1 MATTHD
7 DIDWAARLEMMRRSD
22 ALESDALRR
31 VAVRLASGLGPDGVV
46 VDAGCGSGGMSA
58 ALASVL
64 RDNGG
69 GRLILID
76 ATEELLRAAQEVASS
91 AGGETVTVT
100 PVVADLGAV
109 SSVSQLPPADL
120 VWASGVVHH
129 LPDQQAGVTTLASL
143 LAPGGTLALAEGG
156 LGQRSLP
163 WDLGVGRPG
172 LEERLYAARNVWFH
186 ELRSAMDGVVDM
198 PYGWTTA
205 LARAGL
211 EEPTSFSYLVDHPA
225 PAPEVVREHVVEHLA
240 RTAEVLADYLAPDDR
255 DTLTVLLD
263 PENSHYLG
271 ARDDVFLLSV
281 RSVHTG
287 RRPR

>member
-1 MATTHD
+1 MKNSPEREYGTCCDRLANSVALGMPGVPTDGRVWPPGPSVGRTGSNRETETGQRGQCLRCPTFPSLGKELCLMATTHD

-129 LPDQQAGVTTLASL
+129 LPDRRSEEHTSEHQSREKL
-143 LAPGGTLALAEGG
+143 LCPL
-156 LGQRSLP
+156 
-163 WDLGVGRPG
+163 
-172 LEERLYAARNVWFH
+172 
-186 ELRSAMDGVVDM
+186 
-198 PYGWTTA
+198 
-205 LARAGL
+205 
-211 EEPTSFSYLVDHPA
+211 
-225 PAPEVVREHVVEHLA
+225 
-240 RTAEVLADYLAPDDR
+240 
-255 DTLTVLLD
+255 
-263 PENSHYLG
+263 
-271 ARDDVFLLSV
+271 
-281 RSVHTG
+281 
-287 RRPR
+287 

>member
-109 SSVSQLPPADL
+109 VDL
-120 VWASGVVHH
+120 LDEQG
-129 LPDQQAGVTTLASL
+129 QQFGGRRL
-143 LAPGGTLALAEGG
+143 LHEGDERFELAEGEF
-156 LGQRSLP
+156 LRLLVGQDGAQAEVAAERRPQRGRQDAAADVGQELPALRMVHGVLRCERVSVFMPEAGYRSFYPSRWPLASTGR
-163 WDLGVGRPG
+163 DGYALGVFHGGPS
-172 LEERLYAARNVWFH
+172 ARCRHFA
-186 ELRSAMDGVVDM
+186 EK
-198 PYGWTTA
+198 PY
-205 LARAGL
+205 
-211 EEPTSFSYLVDHPA
+211 
-225 PAPEVVREHVVEHLA
+225 
-240 RTAEVLADYLAPDDR
+240 
-255 DTLTVLLD
+255 
-263 PENSHYLG
+263 
-271 ARDDVFLLSV
+271 
-281 RSVHTG
+281 
-287 RRPR
+287 